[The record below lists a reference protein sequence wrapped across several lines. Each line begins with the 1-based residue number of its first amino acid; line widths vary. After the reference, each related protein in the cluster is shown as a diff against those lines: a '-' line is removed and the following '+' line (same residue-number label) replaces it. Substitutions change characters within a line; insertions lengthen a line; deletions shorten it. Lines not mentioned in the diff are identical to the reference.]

1 MKSISDVRKKL
12 EKINSDKIFSDEE
25 NERINELDNLV
36 KRLNMMSPELK
47 LEFLLIVEDI
57 IKNDSIDCLMPTKTK
72 KK

>member
-12 EKINSDKIFSDEE
+12 GKINPDKIFSDEE

-57 IKNDSIDCLMPTKTK
+57 IKNDNIDCLMPTKTK